1 MRNKSLSKLTSSLKQ
16 FVEKPFKERSSI
28 SIKNLK
34 ILSILKKNKKEIIKT
49 ISLDVKKTEHASQIE
64 FNSSLAILNY
74 VIKNVNCVKQIKKY
88 FFENGDK
95 GVVKF
100 EPIGVVAFITPWNY
114 PLLTILKDCLFH

>member
-34 ILSILKKNKKEIIKT
+34 ILRSILKKNKKEIIKT

-88 FFENGDK
+88 FFENG
-95 GVVKF
+95 
-100 EPIGVVAFITPWNY
+100 
-114 PLLTILKDCLFH
+114 